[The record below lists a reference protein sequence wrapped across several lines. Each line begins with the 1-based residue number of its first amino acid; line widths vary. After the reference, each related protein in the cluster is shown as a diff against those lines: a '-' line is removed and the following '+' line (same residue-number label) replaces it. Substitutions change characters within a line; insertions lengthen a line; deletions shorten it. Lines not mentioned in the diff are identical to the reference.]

1 MQTHTHTHTHT
12 PAVTWRFH
20 MPTCM
25 IILLFLKSW
34 WQHLHLI
41 VSPVFTCRHFVH
53 QWKLTFSH
61 LVKYDLL
68 LHHLTRVKSD
78 SSVYFLKRNP
88 NKCRCLNMAL
98 LACACKGCETSKDFI
113 EKYPETASPI
123 FFTIVYNKAPCLV
136 AFLYDIIFQDLT
148 GLVLIW
154 PECQIRG
161 QRPNT
166 YYSLG
171 LVFPLWIS
179 FKHSNGITQ
188 TEFLSP
194 FIEHSHLFLA
204 ESVCEIPAF
213 SSELQGSAITYTIRY
228 QDTNDSLFLESKDS
242 GTECDS
248 SHQNTAEFLLSLRGD
263 YDLKEAETTPSQ
275 LVGWKVRRE
284 KKENQ
289 NPLPDTVSLWF

>member
-1 MQTHTHTHTHT
+1 MNNIIID
-12 PAVTWRFH
+12 
-20 MPTCM
+20 CILIN
-25 IILLFLKSW
+25 IILLRILQPKIYTYRSNS
-34 WQHLHLI
+34 LI
-41 VSPVFTCRHFVH
+41 MT
-53 QWKLTFSH
+53 
-61 LVKYDLL
+61 
-68 LHHLTRVKSD
+68 
-78 SSVYFLKRNP
+78 
-88 NKCRCLNMAL
+88 
-98 LACACKGCETSKDFI
+98 
-113 EKYPETASPI
+113 
-123 FFTIVYNKAPCLV
+123 
-136 AFLYDIIFQDLT
+136 
-148 GLVLIW
+148 
-154 PECQIRG
+154 
-161 QRPNT
+161 
-166 YYSLG
+166 
-171 LVFPLWIS
+171 FPLWIS

-289 NPLPDTVSLWF
+289 KE